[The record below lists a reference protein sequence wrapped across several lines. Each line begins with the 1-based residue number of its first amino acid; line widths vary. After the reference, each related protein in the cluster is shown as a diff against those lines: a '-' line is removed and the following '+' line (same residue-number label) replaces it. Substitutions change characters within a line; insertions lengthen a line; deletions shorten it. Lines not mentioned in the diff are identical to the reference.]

1 MRFPLLT
8 RYPLFTR
15 FLPFKAVGTYR
26 ASKSVMT
33 DTADIRIDMAA
44 TRDRMSR
51 DVDELKARAKQ
62 RLDVVQ
68 LVRDH
73 PWTAVG
79 VAVALG
85 AVIGGTG
92 AEEKAAVATA
102 AAVRGTI
109 DRLRSDDEPREEEP
123 EIVEPPREKTG
134 LGARVAGLV
143 GLTVAGTLDR
153 VLNEIRA
160 ASHEWGARAPIA
172 ARPAPKSV
180 VVPVALAAL
189 GEQALTAKAVDAVPV
204 PNEIAPA
211 ELGLRAAAVEAVGGG
226 THEPPLEPGAGEL
239 GARWS

>member
-1 MRFPLLT
+1 VHLD
-8 RYPLFTR
+8 
-15 FLPFKAVGTYR
+15 V
-26 ASKSVMT
+26 VMT
-33 DTADIRIDMAA
+33 DTADIRSEMAA
-44 TRDRMSR
+44 TRDQMSR
-51 DVDELKARAKQ
+51 DVDELTARAKQ

-109 DRLRSDDEPREEEP
+109 ERLRADDEAREEP

-153 VLNEIRA
+153 VLDEIRA

-189 GEQALTAKAVDAVPV
+189 GEEALTTKAVDAVPV

-211 ELGLRAAAVEAVGGG
+211 ELGLRAAAVEAAGGG